1 MFARSVAAKLM
12 RRCLRRF
19 EATFKYS
26 AISAPLIMLAP
37 VWAGGILLL
46 LIQQYRLRLDAE
58 RTQSADEVEMV
69 AIDRDLQTAHR
80 CEVAELQGQE
90 TVVPPMLFVWAFYV
104 CFIGG

>member
-1 MFARSVAAKLM
+1 MFAHSVAAELTQ
-12 RRCLRRF
+12 RFLRRF

-26 AISAPLIMLAP
+26 AISVPLIMLAP
-37 VWAGGILLL
+37 VWAGGLLLL
-46 LIQQYRLRLDAE
+46 LIQQNRLRLDAE
-58 RTQSADEVEMV
+58 RTQTADQVEMV
-69 AIDRDLQTAHR
+69 AIDRDVQEAHR